1 MDMFYQFR
9 VEAPDSKLVLEIG
22 DIDSEG
28 KLLDACFNGFQEEI
42 SDWTLLR
49 LFFSHPLMTLKVV
62 AGIHWEAL
70 KLWMKKIP
78 LVPRPDPPKNSITF
92 LD

>member
-1 MDMFYQFR
+1 M
-9 VEAPDSKLVLEIG
+9 LEIS
-22 DIDSEG
+22 DTDSEG

-42 SDWTLLR
+42 SDWTLVR

-62 AGIHWEAL
+62 AGIHWKAL

-78 LVPRPDPPKNSITF
+78 LVPRPNPQKNRITVLNRSSSI
-92 LD
+92 